1 MRSSILLPFDNLGLI
16 IVDEEHDASYKQQE
30 PAPRYNARDVAMVM
44 GQLHYSKV
52 LLGSATPSIETFYQ
66 AQQGKYGFVSLD
78 KRYGEAQLPTVLLAD
93 IGQERKQKTNK
104 GEFSSLLLKKIDE
117 ALGKKEQVIIFQNRR
132 GYSPMVSCEDCGWIP
147 KCVNCAVSLTYHQY
161 KHALVCHYCGYKE
174 SLPNHCPTC
183 TSTRIKTMGYGTEKL
198 EEELNLHFP
207 TAKVQRMDLDT
218 TRSKT
223 GYETI
228 IDQFERQETNIL
240 VGTQMVTKG
249 LDFDHVSLVGIFNAD
264 RMIHFPDF
272 RSYERAYQLITQ
284 VSGRA
289 GRRDKPGTVIIQ
301 TSNTD
306 HPLLLTI
313 LKHDYQNFYNAQ
325 LTDRHQH
332 DYPPFARL
340 IEVTIKHTDK
350 KICRLT
356 ADVLANQLR
365 EILVGVKIFGPGEPM
380 ISKIRNQFLLSIL
393 IKIPRGKSD
402 LANLKHSIYNMI
414 QQLLKTKEHRN
425 TRIVLDVDP
434 V

>member
-1 MRSSILLPFDNLGLI
+1 
-16 IVDEEHDASYKQQE
+16 
-30 PAPRYNARDVAMVM
+30 
-44 GQLHYSKV
+44 
-52 LLGSATPSIETFYQ
+52 
-66 AQQGKYGFVSLD
+66 
-78 KRYGEAQLPTVLLAD
+78 
-93 IGQERKQKTNK
+93 
-104 GEFSSLLLKKIDE
+104 
-117 ALGKKEQVIIFQNRR
+117 
-132 GYSPMVSCEDCGWIP
+132 MVSCEDCGWIP

-174 SLPNHCPTC
+174 PLPNHCPTC
-183 TSTRIKTMGYGTEKL
+183 TSPRIKTMGYGTEKL

-207 TAKVQRMDLDT
+207 EAKVQRMDLDT

-228 IDQFERQETNIL
+228 IDQFEKQETNIL

-301 TSNTD
+301 TSNPT

-313 LKHDYQNFYNAQ
+313 LKYDYQNFYDAQ
-325 LTDRHQH
+325 LADRYQH

-340 IEVTIKHTDK
+340 IEITIKHADK

-356 ADVLANQLR
+356 ADALTNQLR
-365 EILVGVKIFGPGEPM
+365 ESMAGVKIFGPGEPM

-402 LANLKHSIYNMI
+402 LPSLKRSIKSTI
-414 QQLLKTKEHRN
+414 QHLLKIKEHRN

>member
-1 MRSSILLPFDNLGLI
+1 
-16 IVDEEHDASYKQQE
+16 
-30 PAPRYNARDVAMVM
+30 
-44 GQLHYSKV
+44 
-52 LLGSATPSIETFYQ
+52 
-66 AQQGKYGFVSLD
+66 
-78 KRYGEAQLPTVLLAD
+78 
-93 IGQERKQKTNK
+93 
-104 GEFSSLLLKKIDE
+104 
-117 ALGKKEQVIIFQNRR
+117 
-132 GYSPMVSCEDCGWIP
+132 MVSCEDCGWIP

-183 TSTRIKTMGYGTEKL
+183 TSARIKTMGYGTEKL

-272 RSYERAYQLITQ
+272 RSYERAFQLITQ

-301 TSNTD
+301 TSNTS

-313 LKHDYQNFYNAQ
+313 LNHDYQTFYNTQ
-325 LTDRHQH
+325 LSDRYQH

-340 IEVTIKHTDK
+340 IELTIKHTDK
-350 KICRLT
+350 KICKAS
-356 ADVLANQLR
+356 ADALANQMR
-365 EILVGVKIFGPGEPM
+365 EILIGAKIFGPGEPM

-393 IKIPRGKSD
+393 IKIPRGKLD
-402 LANLKHSIYNMI
+402 LVSLKHSINNTI
-414 QQLLKTKEHRN
+414 QQLLKIKEHRN